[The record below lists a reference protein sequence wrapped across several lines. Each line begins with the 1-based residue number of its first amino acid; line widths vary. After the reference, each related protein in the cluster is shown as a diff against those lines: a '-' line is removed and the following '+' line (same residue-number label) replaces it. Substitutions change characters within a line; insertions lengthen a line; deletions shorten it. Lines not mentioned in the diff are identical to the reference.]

1 MQQAFA
7 FPEGILVPGLKPVK
21 APRSR
26 YNQAIEVDL
35 PDLNLRELSI
45 LALKHRGQK

>member
-21 APRSR
+21 AQRSR
-26 YNQAIEVDL
+26 ISQPIDVDL

-45 LALKHRGQK
+45 LALKQRGQK

>member
-1 MQQAFA
+1 MQQALA

-21 APRSR
+21 AARSR
-26 YNQAIEVDL
+26 MSQPIEVDL

-45 LALKHRGQK
+45 FALKQRGQK

>member
-7 FPEGILVPGLKPVK
+7 FPEGILVPGLKPAK
-21 APRSR
+21 SLRSR
-26 YNQAIEVDL
+26 SLPPIEVDL

-45 LALKHRGQK
+45 LTFKQRGQK